1 MNDACRHDVA
11 FGFERF
17 DAGVTLDRHVHAS
30 AYAAIVVDGG
40 YEEAG
45 NAGRRRVTQGH
56 VVLHDAFDS
65 HCNRSFR
72 KGSRV
77 FNLPLTRQYAICKW
91 ARVADPDAIID
102 TARRDRREA
111 EAFLLSRLEPVPEP
125 EGDWPDQLC
134 AALRESHRLSLTRWA
149 RKHGL
154 ARETVSRQFGAIFAT
169 TPASFRA
176 EARARSALRDIILSD
191 APLSL
196 VAARKGFAD
205 QAHMTRA
212 IRTLTGRTPLAWR
225 RSHSFKTEP
234 ARAS

>member
-1 MNDACRHDVA
+1 MTTCRLDAT

-17 DAGVTLDRHVHAS
+17 DAGLKIARHVHAS
-30 AYAAIVVDGG
+30 AYAAIVLDGG

-45 NAGRRRVTQGH
+45 SAGRRHVAGGD

-72 KGSRV
+72 KDSRV
-77 FNLPLTRQYAICKW
+77 FNLPLSRPYAACKW
-91 ARVADPDAIID
+91 ARVADPDAIVR
-102 TARRDRREA
+102 AAWADRAEGEA
-111 EAFLLSRLEPVPEP
+111 LLLSRLEPLAEA

-134 AALRESHRLSLTRWA
+134 AALRRHHRIALTGWA
-149 RKHGL
+149 DGHGL
-154 ARETVSRQFGAIFAT
+154 ARETLSRQFGLIFGT

-176 EARARSALRDIILSD
+176 EARARNALHEIVLGD

-196 VAARKGFAD
+196 VAARRGFSD

-212 IRTLTGRTPLAWR
+212 VRALTGRTPAAWR
-225 RSHSFKTEP
+225 RSHSFKTD
-234 ARAS
+234 AVRAA